1 MEIGK
6 PSVLLRTRWQSR
18 SPIQLAFDINEC
30 IGKSGVE
37 ERTENDIRLPTSIER
52 RLFELT
58 QIRRL

>member
-18 SPIQLAFDINEC
+18 SLIQLAFDINEC

-52 RLFELT
+52 RFV
-58 QIRRL
+58 